1 MRHSWI
7 KVLIKK
13 ILLTTNFCMVVY
25 VFVVVLGGVNTF
37 YLYWHWLHNLDFSVR
52 NECSLLQ
59 ISDFN
64 QFLPACI
71 SKNALRLSTC
81 EVSACTKVN
90 CCNVFACPS
99 RMGEPVEL
107 HFSHLKFGNNPKQTI
122 YRTNWD
128 LQCLFALLSCRL
140 ALYVYEYLL
149 HVGAQKSA
157 QTFLSEV
164 SGLAQSTFPS
174 KQLLLCTQEKRILIQ
189 ARFEAR
195 N

>member
-1 MRHSWI
+1 
-7 KVLIKK
+7 
-13 ILLTTNFCMVVY
+13 MVVY
-25 VFVVVLGGVNTF
+25 IFVVLLVGVNTF
-37 YLYWHWLHNLDFSVR
+37 YLYWYWLHNLGQTLVSEM
-52 NECSLLQ
+52 NAPYLKYQ

-81 EVSACTKVN
+81 EVSTCTKVN